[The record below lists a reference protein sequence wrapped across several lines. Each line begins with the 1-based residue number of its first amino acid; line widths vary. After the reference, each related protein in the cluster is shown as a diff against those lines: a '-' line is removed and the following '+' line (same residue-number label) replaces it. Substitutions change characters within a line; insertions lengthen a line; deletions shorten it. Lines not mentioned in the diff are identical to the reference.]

1 MRPSQKNVK
10 KSLRIIGGTLRG
22 KRLQSV
28 KGKHVR
34 PSANRLRESIFNI
47 LSPFVSGSV
56 ILDLFAGTGALGIEA
71 LSRGA
76 ESAVFID
83 GHIPS
88 VLTVKANIEAC
99 DFSDLA
105 TVIRWDIVRNLK
117 CLYHIKPLFD
127 LVFMDPPYHRHAV
140 GPTLLNL
147 AKCGSLK
154 HDSLVIIE
162 HSMHELMPSE
172 CSDFHLL
179 DQRKYGK
186 TLVSFL
192 RYMV

>member
-1 MRPSQKNVK
+1 MG
-10 KSLRIIGGTLRG
+10 LRIIGGALRG

-34 PSANRLRESIFNI
+34 PTANRLRESVFNI

-76 ESAVFID
+76 ENAVLID
-83 GHIPS
+83 EHTAS
-88 VLTVKANIEAC
+88 VLTVEANIEAC
-99 DFSDLA
+99 DLSDRA

-117 CLYHIKPLFD
+117 CLNHIKPLFD
-127 LVFMDPPYHRHAV
+127 LVFMDPPYHKNAV
-140 GPTLLNL
+140 LPALTNL
-147 AKCGSLK
+147 AECGSLK
-154 HDSLVIIE
+154 HDSHVVIE
-162 HSMHELMPSE
+162 HSMNEVMPSE
-172 CSDFHLL
+172 YSDFRLL

>member
-1 MRPSQKNVK
+1 MKPSSKNVK
-10 KSLRIIGGTLRG
+10 AGLRIIGGTLRG

-28 KGKHVR
+28 KGNHVR
-34 PSANRLRESIFNI
+34 PTANRLRESVFNI
-47 LSPFVSGSV
+47 LSPVVVGSI

-83 GHIPS
+83 GLPPS
-88 VLTVKANIEAC
+88 VFTVKANVAAC
-99 DFSDLA
+99 DLSDRA
-105 TVIRWDIVRNLK
+105 TVIRWDIVRNLT

-127 LVFMDPPYHRHAV
+127 LVFMDPPYHKNMV
-140 GPTLLNL
+140 VPTLLNL

-154 HDSLVIIE
+154 HASLVVIE
-162 HSMHELMPSE
+162 HGRHELIPSK
-172 CSDFHLL
+172 SQYFHLS
-179 DQRKYGK
+179 DQRNYGK